1 MLALRLAR
9 SAHPAVQF
17 RRLLVAA
24 AAAGT
29 GFLLLC
35 TLGYAMGHPD
45 ASASAVLR
53 LAWCVAPIAATVQF
67 AVAVAR
73 TDPATRPRT
82 GLSAIGLGPGQL
94 MVLAA
99 VSTAASCT
107 LGSMVA
113 LLFFLHLRGD
123 LTGLPFDGEAAGL
136 LAANQPLPLPAVL
149 TLLALVP
156 VIASVAGAVVL
167 RPRDGRPTGTAAGG
181 RPRRL
186 GGFGGHGRSSEHVGF
201 GAYGRFGARAGV
213 RARAR
218 ADGHDEGRDAPGQDA
233 PDSGPTVRDGTSEA
247 PSTHGAPDDARTEST
262 GRAGRTGPESAGRSG
277 RTRADRAGH
286 AGAEN
291 AGRTNAR
298 RGTAEGSGDVVALD
312 APRRSG
318 ARGTVR
324 TDDHHLAAAHPDSPA
339 QAGSGAPAPDDTPL
353 RHPDSPL
360 HLADPLDPADLLD
373 PADPASPHGP
383 HGPDS
388 ETAAGSPAGSPSLVQ
403 LAGSPLDPHRPL
415 APLPA
420 PGGLPWGA
428 AVLAAGLAVETYAGR
443 TAPAHGGPALPGGF
457 TGGSF
462 GVLVGWALTAFGLAL
477 AGPALTHLGGRLLQS
492 VRPGALRLLAGR
504 VLMEEAT
511 RIGRP
516 LGVVCAV
523 ASGAYAM
530 AVLHTGTRPGIGPLT
545 TLGALLVAGCTVA
558 TLLTAA
564 VEAKNARADTTSALL
579 RIGAPATTLRVA
591 AALRAGAL
599 LVVLSPLTWAVAELA
614 VLPLA
619 H

>member
-24 AAAGT
+24 ASAGT

-45 ASASAVLR
+45 ASAAAVLR
-53 LAWCVAPIAATVQF
+53 LAWCLAPLAATVQF

-73 TDPATRPRT
+73 TDPATRPRP
-82 GLSAIGLGPGQL
+82 GLSAIGLGPGRL

-99 VSTAASCT
+99 VSTAVSCT

-123 LTGLPFDGEAAGL
+123 LTGLPFDGDAAGL
-136 LAANQPLPLPAVL
+136 LAADESLPLPAAL

-156 VIASVAGAVVL
+156 VIASVASAVVL
-167 RPRDGRPTGTAAGG
+167 RPRDHRPARAGG
-181 RPRRL
+181 RPGRL
-186 GGFGGHGRSSEHVGF
+186 GGFGGYGRSTERVGF
-201 GAYGRFGARAGV
+201 GAYGRFGARGG
-213 RARAR
+213 ARTGGHAEG
-218 ADGHDEGRDAPGQDA
+218 ADGPGQDA
-233 PDSGPTVRDGTSEA
+233 P
-247 PSTHGAPDDARTEST
+247 GAPAQAGAAGARSARGDLDEHAAST
-262 GRAGRTGPESAGRSG
+262 GHSSPGAAAATVGLDVPRRSAARADSRAPAGTRTSSDEPVAAGPPAQDGPAAPIHHGGPDDRG
-277 RTRADRAGH
+277 QGRADRADVTVHSDRTGLPHHPGRPGH
-286 AGAEN
+286 
-291 AGRTNAR
+291 
-298 RGTAEGSGDVVALD
+298 
-312 APRRSG
+312 
-318 ARGTVR
+318 
-324 TDDHHLAAAHPDSPA
+324 
-339 QAGSGAPAPDDTPL
+339 
-353 RHPDSPL
+353 
-360 HLADPLDPADLLD
+360 
-373 PADPASPHGP
+373 
-383 HGPDS
+383 
-388 ETAAGSPAGSPSLVQ
+388 
-403 LAGSPLDPHRPL
+403 PLDPHHPL

-443 TAPAHGGPALPGGF
+443 TAPAPDGTALPGGL
-457 TGGSF
+457 TGGPL
-462 GVLVGWALTAFGLAL
+462 GVLVGWALTAIGLAL
-477 AGPALTHLGGRLLQS
+477 AGPAITHLCGRLLQA

-511 RIGRP
+511 RVGRP

-530 AVLHTGTRPGIGPLT
+530 AVLHTGTRPDVGPLT
-545 TLGALLVAGCTVA
+545 TLGALLVAGCAVA

-564 VEAKNARADTTSALL
+564 VEARNARADTTAALL
-579 RIGAPATTLRVA
+579 RIGAPATTLRAA
-591 AALRAGAL
+591 AALRAGIL
-599 LVVLSPLTWAVAELA
+599 LAVLGPLTWAIAELA
-614 VLPLA
+614 ALPLA